1 MFQNISKQ
9 DEEVFDEDVEL
20 NKENR
25 VKGILKENLSI
36 QNCIIYILAFMV
48 SLVGG
53 QDSMFT
59 NIAPFGFAIIAA
71 SIGARIPA
79 LLVCIVTLIGTTI
92 KFGGNGLLFYILTL
106 LIFFSLCTYKK
117 TKRRGRK
124 KRKNKS
130 WNPNELSCF
139 YCTNSKNAI

>member
-59 NIAPFGFAIIAA
+59 SIAPFGFAIIAA

-106 LIFFSLCTYKK
+106 LIFLAFVFI
-117 TKRRGRK
+117 KRPK
-124 KRKNKS
+124 
-130 WNPNELSCF
+130 EV
-139 YCTNSKNAI
+139 

>member
-59 NIAPFGFAIIAA
+59 SIAPFGFAIIAA

-79 LLVCIVTLIGTTI
+79 LLVCLVTLIGTTI

-106 LIFFSLCTYKK
+106 LIFLAFVLIKRPKEEEERKK
-117 TKRRGRK
+117 QKYKRR
-124 KRKNKS
+124 
-130 WNPNELSCF
+130 C
-139 YCTNSKNAI
+139 

>member
-1 MFQNISKQ
+1 
-9 DEEVFDEDVEL
+9 
-20 NKENR
+20 
-25 VKGILKENLSI
+25 
-36 QNCIIYILAFMV
+36 MV

-59 NIAPFGFAIIAA
+59 SIAPFGFAIIAA

-79 LLVCIVTLIGTTI
+79 LLVCLVTLIGTTI

-106 LIFFSLCTYKK
+106 LIFLAFVLIKDQKK
-117 TKRRGRK
+117 RK
-124 KRKNKS
+124 KETKNKS